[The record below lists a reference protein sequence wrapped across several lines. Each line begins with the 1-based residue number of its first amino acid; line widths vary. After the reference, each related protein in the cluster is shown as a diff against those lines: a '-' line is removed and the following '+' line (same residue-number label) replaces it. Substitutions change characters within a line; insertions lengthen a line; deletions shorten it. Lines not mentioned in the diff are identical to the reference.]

1 MTTKIAFN
9 QINGMA
15 ANVEDFGAVGDGATT
30 KTDNTAAFEACRDYC
45 IANDATFYAPNQNFW
60 FPADID
66 LWGVRKIDIQGSIR
80 FDNATD
86 KIIVGG
92 STTSVPNTDIY
103 IFETQGTIQ
112 VYGMNRGKLKFVG
125 ANTLHLYA
133 SDAVANRNTVSYS
146 VIEWVNVDNLHLECQ
161 DTVGGVPWINENT
174 FYAGRVRNTVL
185 FDGTYPMNN
194 NKFYGLALESATITM
209 TATNGTTGTHSNQFH
224 DIRLEGT
231 NTFTFGAGT
240 FNNMFWQS
248 WSNFADTMMWDVDSG
263 TYNITD
269 SGNNNRIV
277 SVHHAYTEKDV
288 VVSYDRDNLDD
299 QDIFSAGTTDT
310 SKLKVLRN
318 AATFFDTG
326 IIPATD
332 KLWFNVFSGPTSPAS
347 LKMNLSPYDADGV
360 LLTTEPTAGYQAS
373 QGSGSTWN
381 VAGYWEYSS
390 NVSGGSMAINPK
402 ADANVAYVR
411 CWARTSNGASGNEI
425 DKLRA
430 EVISPQDVKVKIEN
444 KAPSSKID
452 IVSNKVSSTAEATAL
467 ELFKFTSAAGATADA
482 AGILSGE
489 LKISLTAEKG
499 ADVDAASAVV
509 QFQVAREDSTGI
521 LTITTGTPTL
531 LSNGGTLQINGITL
545 ATKAGASATEA
556 IMTIAIGTNLADPFD
571 ELNAKARLIGVS
583 DFMGDS
589 VFLINVEKA

>member
-1 MTTKIAFN
+1 
-9 QINGMA
+9 
-15 ANVEDFGAVGDGATT
+15 
-30 KTDNTAAFEACRDYC
+30 
-45 IANDATFYAPNQNFW
+45 
-60 FPADID
+60 
-66 LWGVRKIDIQGSIR
+66 
-80 FDNATD
+80 
-86 KIIVGG
+86 
-92 STTSVPNTDIY
+92 
-103 IFETQGTIQ
+103 
-112 VYGMNRGKLKFVG
+112 
-125 ANTLHLYA
+125 
-133 SDAVANRNTVSYS
+133 
-146 VIEWVNVDNLHLECQ
+146 
-161 DTVGGVPWINENT
+161 
-174 FYAGRVRNTVL
+174 
-185 FDGTYPMNN
+185 
-194 NKFYGLALESATITM
+194 
-209 TATNGTTGTHSNQFH
+209 
-224 DIRLEGT
+224 
-231 NTFTFGAGT
+231 
-240 FNNMFWQS
+240 
-248 WSNFADTMMWDVDSG
+248 
-263 TYNITD
+263 
-269 SGNNNRIV
+269 
-277 SVHHAYTEKDV
+277 
-288 VVSYDRDNLDD
+288 
-299 QDIFSAGTTDT
+299 
-310 SKLKVLRN
+310 
-318 AATFFDTG
+318 
-326 IIPATD
+326 
-332 KLWFNVFSGPTSPAS
+332 
-347 LKMNLSPYDADGV
+347 
-360 LLTTEPTAGYQAS
+360 
-373 QGSGSTWN
+373 
-381 VAGYWEYSS
+381 
-390 NVSGGSMAINPK
+390 MAINPK